1 MLKRYQ
7 KGFAVLGVV
16 VVVFVCVFHINRL
29 FPASSLEH
37 LVAIQQAIDH
47 EGEEANQILHNH
59 VLHDHQTVGTD
70 KPTSSLNPTTEQ
82 ATTPATTETIEM
94 TNPGCT
100 HKLLGYYHPKRA
112 PTVYHH
118 PPLVHYAKFS
128 YGAGT
133 LSYRDYMAMLSAY
146 KFLKPKKIFIHSNVD
161 FHGEYWDRTQKWAGT
176 SVVVNK
182 VPRVSQLG
190 GKHVHWVQHE
200 ADYIKLKQMLE
211 HGGVTSDFDV
221 LVVNGTK
228 LREQQRVSECVL
240 SLEGD
245 IVSNGFNSC
254 IKNSSLIRRVLEEY
268 HKNYKPHLW
277 LYNCAL
283 YPTGVLQDKSKKC
296 YNVYMDDTICIYPNV
311 AQAPKWWLS
320 RNGVDWR
327 KKTAAHYFVK
337 TGYPANER
345 ILKADHSLAEV
356 FRYVN
361 DS

>member
-1 MLKRYQ
+1 MLKVSKQRLLV
-7 KGFAVLGVV
+7 FLVV
-16 VVVFVCVFHINRL
+16 VLVVLVVFLHRHYGQYLQESTYPRL
-29 FPASSLEH
+29 LGLMNAEDSVASQDRTYS
-37 LVAIQQAIDH
+37 
-47 EGEEANQILHNH
+47 NQSQSRTSI
-59 VLHDHQTVGTD
+59 
-70 KPTSSLNPTTEQ
+70 TSSNSSWAMTEGGRSL
-82 ATTPATTETIEM
+82 TIQD

-100 HKLLGYYHPKRA
+100 HKRLPYYKPKRA

-118 PPLVHYAKFS
+118 PPLVHYVKFGKS
-128 YGAGT
+128 T
-133 LSYRDYMAMLSAY
+133 LSYMDYMAMLSAY
-146 KFLKPKKIFIHSNVD
+146 KFLKPERIIVHSNGNI
-161 FHGEYWDRTQKWAGT
+161 HGEYWDRTQKWSGT

-182 VPRVSQLG
+182 VARVSHLG

-200 ADYIKLKQMLE
+200 ADYMKLYQMYM

-221 LVVNGTK
+221 LVINGTK
-228 LREQQRVSECVL
+228 LKEQQRVSECVL

-254 IKNSSLIRRVLEEY
+254 VKNSPLIKRILDGY
-268 HKNYKPHLW
+268 KTNYKPHLW

-283 YPTGVLQDKSKKC
+283 LPTDILQDKRSDTC

-311 AQAPKWWLS
+311 GQARKWWLS
-320 RNGVDWR
+320 PKGVDWK

-337 TGYPANER
+337 TGYPSNEK

-356 FRYVN
+356 LRHVN

>member
-1 MLKRYQ
+1 MII
-7 KGFAVLGVV
+7 FF
-16 VVVFVCVFHINRL
+16 VVFHRKMILGESFLV
-29 FPASSLEH
+29 H
-37 LVAIQQAIDH
+37 LVVPTPGNADAISQNAVPNSVQDGQSKA
-47 EGEEANQILHNH
+47 E
-59 VLHDHQTVGTD
+59 VGTT
-70 KPTSSLNPTTEQ
+70 KPSPATIEQ
-82 ATTPATTETIEM
+82 AATIPPVEV
-94 TNPGCT
+94 TNPGCVRRRLT
-100 HKLLGYYHPKRA
+100 FYKPKRSA
-112 PTVYHH
+112 KVYEH

-128 YGAGT
+128 YGTVT
-133 LSYRDYMAMLSAY
+133 LSYTDYMAMLSAY
-146 KFLKPKKIFIHSNVD
+146 KFLKPKRILIHSNVD
-161 FHGEYWDRTQKWAGT
+161 IKGYYWDLAQKWAET
-176 SVVVNK
+176 SVEVNK
-182 VPRVSQLG
+182 VPRMHTLG

-200 ADYIKLKQMLE
+200 ADYIKLKQLHE
-211 HGGVTSDFDV
+211 YGGVTSDFDV

-254 IKNSSLIRRVLEEY
+254 VKGSPFILRVLEG
-268 HKNYKPHLW
+268 YKKDYRPHLW

-283 YPTGVLQDKSKKC
+283 LPTAILQDEKSSTC
-296 YNVYMDDTICIYPNV
+296 YNMYLDDTICIYPNV

-337 TGYPANER
+337 SGYPKNEK
-345 ILKADHSLAEV
+345 LLNADHSLADL